1 MKNIY
6 VFVFSLFLFNGSAKN
21 TEQLASSAYQ
31 NAQSPAITGE
41 NDLIGYWNYTVA
53 NAPYEYSKGVLII
66 SESENKFSVTV
77 NLNNG
82 TLNGE
87 EVTVEGNQI
96 NFKVYVEGTVASVT
110 LTVTGDTI
118 SGSSISQDGTLAI
131 EGKRGV
137 MPE

>member
-1 MKNIY
+1 M
-6 VFVFSLFLFNGSAKN
+6 
-21 TEQLASSAYQ
+21 ASSAYQ